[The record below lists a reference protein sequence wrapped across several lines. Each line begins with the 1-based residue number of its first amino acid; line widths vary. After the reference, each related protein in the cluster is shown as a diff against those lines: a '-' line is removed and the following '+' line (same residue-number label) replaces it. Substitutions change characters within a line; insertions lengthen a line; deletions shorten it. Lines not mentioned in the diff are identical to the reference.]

1 MVSPK
6 LWVASFLAGGMLIAG
21 SGCGGPSREARAI
34 AERDAQI
41 AEYKE
46 ESAQKDQQVAQN
58 AAIAQRAMEENKRL
72 GEQQSQIVAENAKM
86 TAANTQE
93 LQNLQAQIADMKT
106 KFGEHAEV
114 SQNKETGAIVITVAN
129 TTLFDAGKA
138 ELKASAHETLA
149 KIAATIKQ
157 KYPNNAI
164 RVEGHTDSTPVVHNK
179 DKYPDNM
186 SLSQARA
193 KAVFDHLVAT
203 CSMPATRMYCA
214 GYGFSQPMVWPE
226 KTPAD
231 RAKNRRVD
239 IVILPQVKV
248 ERQALAANA
257 PAKK

>member
-1 MVSPK
+1 V
-6 LWVASFLAGGMLIAG
+6 
-21 SGCGGPSREARAI
+21 
-34 AERDAQI
+34 
-41 AEYKE
+41 
-46 ESAQKDQQVAQN
+46 
-58 AAIAQRAMEENKRL
+58 
-72 GEQQSQIVAENAKM
+72 
-86 TAANTQE
+86 
-93 LQNLQAQIADMKT
+93 
-106 KFGEHAEV
+106 
-114 SQNKETGAIVITVAN
+114 
-129 TTLFDAGKA
+129 LFDSGRA
-138 ELKASAHETLA
+138 ELKPSCSETLLR
-149 KIAATIKQ
+149 IARTVKAQ
-157 KYPNNAI
+157 YPGHAI
-164 RVEGHTDSTPVVHNK
+164 RIEGHTDSTPVVHNK